1 MATVTTKLTIT
12 SANLLSQTLNI
23 TSTSSATA
31 THTTGLARAAV
42 TSTAQGTATG
52 QVTLYTASDYA
63 APAYLYVKNTDTTA
77 TDYIYVYA
85 DDAADSTI
93 LRLKGGEFAFLP
105 MNAGVSLKAYTATSG
120 TIVEFMVFG
129 TEA

>member
-42 TSTAQGTATG
+42 TSTAQGRAG
-52 QVTLYTASDYA
+52 NS
-63 APAYLYVKNTDTTA
+63 
-77 TDYIYVYA
+77 IYCV
-85 DDAADSTI
+85 
-93 LRLKGGEFAFLP
+93 
-105 MNAGVSLKAYTATSG
+105 
-120 TIVEFMVFG
+120 
-129 TEA
+129 

>member
-31 THTTGLARAAV
+31 SHTTGLARAAV